1 MCWLLYHSN
10 TSAFWCHMLPCHSKH
25 VSLKACCSTVYR
37 SIGNSVDHTVLCR
50 SSVVCEG
57 HKGCLHNILYEK
69 AMVLSLLGD
78 CNRVD
83 LHDCMARWSSSVVCE
98 GHMGCLHNI
107 LYEKA
112 MVLSLLGDC
121 NRVDLHDCMARRSS
135 TIVGE
140 EHMDCF
146 HSTLYEKAMSFLLV
160 DGCNILVSLDHIVPP
175 HSKIFLAAWGVA
187 CYCSRFLPWSCIYS
201 IHSMHNQVSL
211 DKLGWGNRHL

>member
-1 MCWLLYHSN
+1 
-10 TSAFWCHMLPCHSKH
+10 MLPCHSKH
-25 VSLKACCSTVYR
+25 VSLKACCATVYR

-83 LHDCMARWSSSVVCE
+83 LHDCMAR
-98 GHMGCLHNI
+98 
-107 LYEKA
+107 
-112 MVLSLLGDC
+112 
-121 NRVDLHDCMARRSS
+121 RSS

-146 HSTLYEKAMSFLLV
+146 HSTPYEKAMSFLLV
-160 DGCNILVSLDHIVPP
+160 DGCNRVPYFDHTVLF
-175 HSKIFLAAWGVA
+175 HSKPVLASGVVL
-187 CYCSRFLPWSCIYS
+187 CYCSTS
-201 IHSMHNQVSL
+201 IWMGRRGHFHSTS
-211 DKLGWGNRHL
+211 

>member
-1 MCWLLYHSN
+1 MCWLLYHNN

-25 VSLKACCSTVYR
+25 VSLKACCATVYR

-83 LHDCMARWSSSVVCE
+83 LHDC
-98 GHMGCLHNI
+98 I
-107 LYEKA
+107 
-112 MVLSLLGDC
+112 
-121 NRVDLHDCMARRSS
+121 ARRSS

-140 EHMDCF
+140 EYMDCF
-146 HSTLYEKAMSFLLV
+146 HSTPYEKAMSFLLV
-160 DGCNILVSLDHIVPP
+160 DGCNILVCLDHIVPP